1 MKRNYLFLIP
11 IAILMYFI
19 LAACGNRQLI
29 DTTYKFDRAIIKL
42 PNGEVV
48 EGKVQSWDD
57 YDNSDTVQVKIDG
70 VTYYV
75 HMLNAALI
83 DD

>member
-1 MKRNYLFLIP
+1 MKRNYLLLVP
-11 IAILMYFI
+11 VAILMYLI
-19 LAACGNRQLI
+19 LSACGNRQII

-48 EGKVQSWDD
+48 EGRVQAWDD
-57 YDNSDTVQVKIDG
+57 YENSDTVQVKIDG
-70 VTYYV
+70 TTYYV

-83 DD
+83 AD